1 MNLMEE
7 NVLVYGLGATGIA
20 TARFLAGEGAM
31 VLAVDDR
38 PQSELREVEAALE
51 QINVDVRGGFAG
63 SSLPREISLVIPSPG
78 VPPSNQ
84 LLHEADAKGID
95 VISEIELASR
105 FIQAPIIAVTG
116 TNGKTTTTEFIA
128 HVLREW
134 GKRIFVGGNIGN
146 PLVNCAKRDNDIDF
160 LVVEVSS
167 FQLERIRRFHPR
179 AAVLLNL
186 GSDHLDYHGSLDA
199 YHAAKGRVF
208 ENMKAG
214 DLAVLNADDPYSAEL
229 ALSIEADILYFS
241 AKRRLERGIFAD
253 GERLIVKTSAGDEE
267 VFPGGSVRLVGRH
280 NLENIMAGIAIV
292 RYFGCPE
299 SLLQEGLATFV
310 GLPHR
315 MEHVAT
321 RRNVTYYN
329 DSKGTNV
336 DAVNAALESCE
347 QPVVLLMG
355 GRDKG
360 ENFGR
365 LADSIR
371 RKVRTLVLF
380 GEAAPVIGNALG
392 GLVPTTMKRTL
403 GEAVDEALASA
414 RRGDTVLLSPGCSS
428 FDEFRDY
435 RERGEFFRDRVLSA
449 AASSKTPMREES

>member
-1 MNLMEE
+1 
-7 NVLVYGLGATGIA
+7 
-20 TARFLAGEGAM
+20 
-31 VLAVDDR
+31 
-38 PQSELREVEAALE
+38 
-51 QINVDVRGGFAG
+51 
-63 SSLPREISLVIPSPG
+63 
-78 VPPSNQ
+78 
-84 LLHEADAKGID
+84 
-95 VISEIELASR
+95 
-105 FIQAPIIAVTG
+105 
-116 TNGKTTTTEFIA
+116 
-128 HVLREW
+128 
-134 GKRIFVGGNIGN
+134 
-146 PLVNCAKRDNDIDF
+146 
-160 LVVEVSS
+160 
-167 FQLERIRRFHPR
+167 
-179 AAVLLNL
+179 
-186 GSDHLDYHGSLDA
+186 
-199 YHAAKGRVF
+199 
-208 ENMKAG
+208 
-214 DLAVLNADDPYSAEL
+214 
-229 ALSIEADILYFS
+229 
-241 AKRRLERGIFAD
+241 
-253 GERLIVKTSAGDEE
+253 
-267 VFPGGSVRLVGRH
+267 
-280 NLENIMAGIAIV
+280 
-292 RYFGCPE
+292 
-299 SLLQEGLATFV
+299 
-310 GLPHR
+310 

-336 DAVNAALESCE
+336 DAVNAALEFCE

-403 GEAVDEALASA
+403 GEAVDEALTSA